1 MLYFTAQVS
10 ITVLSRNNHS
20 GLPYPISIENTFYNI
35 PLFSRTFAK
44 TLVYKNAQL
53 IIIMRIPTF
62 QYNKYVPRLFAARY
76 SHVIMFWPMEY
87 EKVLR

>member
-20 GLPYPISIENTFYNI
+20 GLPYPIPIENTFYNI

-44 TLVYKNAQL
+44 TCLQKC
-53 IIIMRIPTF
+53 PTHNNNENPYISV
-62 QYNKYVPRLFAARY
+62 QQICP
-76 SHVIMFWPMEY
+76 
-87 EKVLR
+87 